1 MHRTSPRLTRI
12 LACAALPLALV
23 LAGCSS
29 DSGDGDKKAKDDKE
43 KGASSS
49 ASPGGDSA
57 GSGSGSGVEQPQNVE
72 AARFAK
78 LPDACGSVSKR
89 TVGNLLPAA
98 KPKGGTPGKSS
109 DLLARANCSWNS
121 LDDDGVKGSQYRWMD
136 VSYLRFESE
145 QALNLSGEQRAKESL
160 GKELAKAQSTKGAT
174 DLRTSVA
181 SGVGDEAQAVVYKL
195 RKTDADFS
203 YATVVARTGN
213 VVITLT
219 YNGTGYAGAKNPTVE
234 DITKGAVEAAKTAV
248 ASVAAV
254 NKDAGT
260 APSKGASPNPSTNAT
275 KAAKSSTSSKSTGT
289 KAS

>member
-29 DSGDGDKKAKDDKE
+29 DSGDGDGDKKAKDDKD
-43 KGASSS
+43 KSASSS

-57 GSGSGSGVEQPQNVE
+57 GSGSGVEQPQNVE

-98 KPKGGTPGKSS
+98 KPKNGTAGKSS

-121 LDDDGVKGSQYRWMD
+121 LDDNGVKGSQYRWMD
-136 VSYLRFESE
+136 VSYLRFDSE
-145 QALNLSGEQRAKESL
+145 QALNLSGEQRAKESF
-160 GKELAKAQSTKGAT
+160 GKELAKAQATEGAT
-174 DLRTSVA
+174 DVKTSAA

-234 DITKGAVEAAKTAV
+234 EITKGAVEAAKNAV

-260 APSKGASPNPSTNAT
+260 VPGKGESPKPSTSA
-275 KAAKSSTSSKSTGT
+275 GT

>member
-29 DSGDGDKKAKDDKE
+29 DSGDDDKKAKDDKE

-57 GSGSGSGVEQPQNVE
+57 GSGSGVEQPQNVE

-78 LPDACGSVSKR
+78 LPTACGSISKR

-98 KPKGGTPGKSS
+98 KPKEGTAGKSS

-121 LDDDGVKGSQYRWMD
+121 LDDNGVKGSQYRWMD
-136 VSYLRFESE
+136 VSYLRFDSE
-145 QALNLSGEQRAKESL
+145 QALNLSGEQRAKDGF
-160 GKELAKAQSTKGAT
+160 GKELAKAQGTKGAT
-174 DLRTSVA
+174 DLKTSAA

-203 YATVVARTGN
+203 YATIVARTGN

-219 YNGTGYAGAKNPTVE
+219 YNGTGYAGAQNPKAE
-234 DITKGAVEAAKTAV
+234 DITKGAIGAAKDAV
-248 ASVAAV
+248 ASVAAI
-254 NKDAGT
+254 NKDAG
-260 APSKGASPNPSTNAT
+260 APPSKGASPKPSTAPD
-275 KAAKSSTSSKSTGT
+275 T